1 MIHAF
6 PFIFCLVYIRPR
18 GELCDK
24 GKKII
29 LIFLLKRILISHK
42 RKDVRKDMQ
51 IVLIVA
57 VKHEILLSYEHVSL
71 YQKLDQTWSSWFSF
85 SNQSFLKTRPSHPPP
100 HPLIPMHL
108 GGPQAKDMNSTWSTG
123 KKQYI
128 FFPTSLSYVPPR
140 PKGTNAEDSPHF

>member
-6 PFIFCLVYIRPR
+6 PFVFCLVYIRPT

-57 VKHEILLSYEHVSL
+57 VKYEILLSY
-71 YQKLDQTWSSWFSF
+71 
-85 SNQSFLKTRPSHPPP
+85 
-100 HPLIPMHL
+100 
-108 GGPQAKDMNSTWSTG
+108 
-123 KKQYI
+123 
-128 FFPTSLSYVPPR
+128 
-140 PKGTNAEDSPHF
+140 